1 MYLSLQGVDWNI
13 FFHVWEGLTSD
24 GEILQLVKGVKLEF
38 VDDAE
43 LPAFQTAQPRL
54 NHKERKIIHSEIQ
67 KLAGKKILS
76 VSPCEARTDQI
87 LSPIFTRPKKD
98 GSHSMILNLKN
109 LNQDIECH
117 HFKMDTLLTALTLI
131 TPGCYMASIDLK
143 DAYYSVPIDEQNKK
157 FLCFMWDR
165 QLWQFDCLPNGLA
178 LAPRKFTKLLKPV
191 FAHLRQQ
198 GHISTAFLDDFLLL
212 AESELACVD
221 NIQATVQLLRSLG
234 FIIHPDKSVLIP
246 SQTIQYLGVIINSCD
261 MTVTLT
267 EERKASLLS
276 ACNQLLRD
284 GRVTIRELAKV
295 IGKNCGELPCS
306 KIWPLTLPA
315 PRGVQ
320 ESRTERGKGGLWQPH
335 FSHTICQRW
344 AQVVVGKHV

>member
-98 GSHSMILNLKN
+98 GSHRMILNLKN

-234 FIIHPDKSVLIP
+234 FIVHPDKSVLIP

-261 MTVTLT
+261 MTVTVT

-295 IGKNCGELPCS
+295 IGKNCGELPCG
-306 KIWPLTLPA
+306 KIWPLTLSA

-344 AQVVVGKHV
+344 AQVVVGKHA

>member
-1 MYLSLQGVDWNI
+1 M
-13 FFHVWEGLTSD
+13 
-24 GEILQLVKGVKLEF
+24 
-38 VDDAE
+38 
-43 LPAFQTAQPRL
+43 PAFQTAQPRL

-98 GSHSMILNLKN
+98 GSHRMILNLKN

-234 FIIHPDKSVLIP
+234 FIVHPDKSVLIP
-246 SQTIQYLGVIINSCD
+246 SQTIQYLRVIIN
-261 MTVTLT
+261 
-267 EERKASLLS
+267 
-276 ACNQLLRD
+276 
-284 GRVTIRELAKV
+284 
-295 IGKNCGELPCS
+295 
-306 KIWPLTLPA
+306 
-315 PRGVQ
+315 
-320 ESRTERGKGGLWQPH
+320 
-335 FSHTICQRW
+335 
-344 AQVVVGKHV
+344 

>member
-1 MYLSLQGVDWNI
+1 
-13 FFHVWEGLTSD
+13 
-24 GEILQLVKGVKLEF
+24 
-38 VDDAE
+38 
-43 LPAFQTAQPRL
+43 
-54 NHKERKIIHSEIQ
+54 
-67 KLAGKKILS
+67 
-76 VSPCEARTDQI
+76 
-87 LSPIFTRPKKD
+87 
-98 GSHSMILNLKN
+98 
-109 LNQDIECH
+109 
-117 HFKMDTLLTALTLI
+117 
-131 TPGCYMASIDLK
+131 MASIDLK
-143 DAYYSVPIDEQNKK
+143 DAYYSVPIDEQNKQ

-295 IGKNCGELPCS
+295 IGKNCGELPCG

-320 ESRTERGKGGLWQPH
+320 ESRTEKRQRGIMTATL
-335 FSHTICQRW
+335 FSHHMPEMSSSGGWKTRITITHRTRLRPLILR
-344 AQVVVGKHV
+344 

>member
-1 MYLSLQGVDWNI
+1 
-13 FFHVWEGLTSD
+13 
-24 GEILQLVKGVKLEF
+24 
-38 VDDAE
+38 
-43 LPAFQTAQPRL
+43 
-54 NHKERKIIHSEIQ
+54 
-67 KLAGKKILS
+67 
-76 VSPCEARTDQI
+76 
-87 LSPIFTRPKKD
+87 
-98 GSHSMILNLKN
+98 
-109 LNQDIECH
+109 
-117 HFKMDTLLTALTLI
+117 
-131 TPGCYMASIDLK
+131 
-143 DAYYSVPIDEQNKK
+143 
-157 FLCFMWDR
+157 MWDR

-320 ESRTERGKGGLWQPH
+320 ESRTERGKGGL
-335 FSHTICQRW
+335 
-344 AQVVVGKHV
+344 